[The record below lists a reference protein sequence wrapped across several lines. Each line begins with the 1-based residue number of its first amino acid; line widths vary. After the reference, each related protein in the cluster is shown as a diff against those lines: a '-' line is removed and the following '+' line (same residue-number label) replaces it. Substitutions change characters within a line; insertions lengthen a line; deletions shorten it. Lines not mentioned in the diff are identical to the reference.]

1 MPGVFIQKYFASQSS
16 LVKISSDFSSSHIS
30 HIQSSLAETSSHCTN
45 ITLSKM
51 PNTMPDALCGSAQWS
66 TPANLALFDAASR
79 GDLEATLNALS
90 LGASASYCCSLEE
103 GSPSAVHS
111 VSKAVDGDAAA
122 CASELINQGA
132 LVDATLISNRNTP
145 LHLAV
150 ASGKLSLCKVL
161 LANGA
166 DPSAPNS
173 YGNTSLHVA
182 VQSSS
187 VEITKLLIDHGAVAS
202 AKNNRGSTA
211 LHFVA
216 CLATATA
223 RTGNDSDAMLTIAK
237 ILKAD
242 ANAVDIHGHSPLHI
256 AAQRGCDALVV
267 LLVCSYNAD
276 LTLQSGID
284 AKGRGG
290 RTARQQ
296 AIFGDQ
302 MGTAALIE
310 RMEILADAFSCNTVG
325 NTRPMRKILEFEAA
339 LPSPVGPY

>member
-1 MPGVFIQKYFASQSS
+1 
-16 LVKISSDFSSSHIS
+16 
-30 HIQSSLAETSSHCTN
+30 
-45 ITLSKM
+45 M
-51 PNTMPDALCGSAQWS
+51 PNTMPKALCGSAQWS

-79 GDLEATLNALS
+79 GDLEATLKALS
-90 LGASASYCCSLEE
+90 LGATASYCCPSEE
-103 GSPSAVHS
+103 GSPSAIHS
-111 VSKAVDGDAAA
+111 VSKALDGDAAA
-122 CASELINQGA
+122 CASELINRGA
-132 LVDATLISNRNTP
+132 LVDVSLISNRNTP

-166 DPSAPNS
+166 DPSTSNS
-173 YGNTSLHVA
+173 FGNTPLFVA
-182 VQSSS
+182 IQSSS

-202 AKNNRGSTA
+202 IRNHRGSTA

-216 CLATATA
+216 CLA
-223 RTGNDSDAMLTIAK
+223 RTGNDSMARLTIAK
-237 ILKAD
+237 IILEQGKAD
-242 ANAVDIHGHSPLHI
+242 ADAVDIHGHSALHI
-256 AAQRGCDALVV
+256 AAQRGCDALVA
-267 LLVCSYNAD
+267 LLVCSGNAD

-302 MGTAALIE
+302 MGTSALIE
-310 RMEILADAFSCNTVG
+310 RMEVLADVFSCNTVG

-339 LPSPVGPY
+339 LPSPVEPY

>member
-1 MPGVFIQKYFASQSS
+1 MP
-16 LVKISSDFSSSHIS
+16 
-30 HIQSSLAETSSHCTN
+30 E
-45 ITLSKM
+45 
-51 PNTMPDALCGSAQWS
+51 ALCGSTQWS

-79 GDLEATLNALS
+79 GDLEATLKALS
-90 LGASASYCCSLEE
+90 LGASASYCCSSEE
-103 GSPSAVHS
+103 GAPSAVHS
-111 VSKAVDGDAAA
+111 VSKALDGDAAT
-122 CASELINQGA
+122 CASELISRGA
-132 LVDATLISNRNTP
+132 LVDSTLISNRNTP

-161 LANGA
+161 LANGS
-166 DPSAPNS
+166 DLSVSNS

-182 VQSSS
+182 IQSSS
-187 VEITKLLIDHGAVAS
+187 VEITKLLIDHGAVAG

-216 CLATATA
+216 CLATA
-223 RTGNDSDAMLTIAK
+223 RTGNDSDAMQTIAN
-237 ILKAD
+237 ILLEQGKAD
-242 ANAVDIHGHSPLHI
+242 ADAVDIHGHSTLHI
-256 AAQRGCDALVV
+256 AAQRGCDALVA
-267 LLVCSYNAD
+267 LLVCSGNAD

-290 RTARQQ
+290 RTGRQQ

-310 RMEILADAFSCNTVG
+310 RMEVLADAFSCNTVG

-339 LPSPVGPY
+339 LTAPVEPY